1 MHTRWMIELHSA
13 IAGLSDVYILADHAR
28 CLQVPV
34 GVWFE
39 WTTKMREKYI
49 FGGQKLSVKDVSKKI
64 DVPWLVVES
73 ADIDTT
79 EFRPLEVDIITDLI
93 SGHCYCEEHASALK

>member
-1 MHTRWMIELHSA
+1 M
-13 IAGLSDVYILADHAR
+13 DHKDEGQVHLWRTKTFRKR
-28 CLQVPV
+28 C
-34 GVWFE
+34 
-39 WTTKMREKYI
+39 I
-49 FGGQKLSVKDVSKKI
+49 QKKK

-93 SGHCYCEEHASALK
+93 SGHGYSEEHASALK

>member
-1 MHTRWMIELHSA
+1 M
-13 IAGLSDVYILADHAR
+13 DHKDEG
-28 CLQVPV
+28 QVHL
-34 GVWFE
+34 WR
-39 WTTKMREKYI
+39 T
-49 FGGQKLSVKDVSKKI
+49 KLSVKDVSKKKK

-93 SGHCYCEEHASALK
+93 SGHGYSEEHASALK

>member
-1 MHTRWMIELHSA
+1 
-13 IAGLSDVYILADHAR
+13 
-28 CLQVPV
+28 
-34 GVWFE
+34 
-39 WTTKMREKYI
+39 MREKYI